1 MAEQELTDRVNET
14 GGKTLETEWV
24 LGLVYQDS
32 CVYLANLQCQIDI
45 IWRRW
50 RALSQEKKKKKKQPI
65 SNLHMHIYLSDIAA
79 NSAVLWA
86 APLHLTNF
94 SPFAQ
99 LVLADKCAGWW
110 SIPFYT
116 FPCQQQ
122 GPQIFCWNAKQEHI
136 PDRLIC
142 KFGVKLFCGW
152 CRMRGPL
159 MCTHQEGVHVG

>member
-1 MAEQELTDRVNET
+1 MSARLGVSGFLCVPCKFTMSNWHNLKEMA
-14 GGKTLETEWV
+14 GIIPGK
-24 LGLVYQDS
+24 
-32 CVYLANLQCQIDI
+32 
-45 IWRRW
+45 
-50 RALSQEKKKKKKQPI
+50 KKKKKKQPI

-159 MCTHQEGVHVG
+159 MCTHQEGVHIG